1 VLKYISELKNASK
14 KLVVQMQV
22 TSYKMEK
29 EREENQEIAK
39 VHENIKS
46 LVDSYA
52 KGGENAHREKDR

>member
-1 VLKYISELKNASK
+1 
-14 KLVVQMQV
+14 MQV

-29 EREENQEIAK
+29 ERDENQEIAK
-39 VHENIKS
+39 VHENIKA